1 LFQAIQID
9 QARTSAETK
18 APAGNHRTETKLSRI
33 SPWVYVL
40 AVSATLF
47 HFLFNSG
54 YGFFRDELYY
64 AACGE
69 HLAWGYVDHAPL
81 IAVVSR
87 VTRAVLGDS
96 LFALRFSPLSRSL
109 LRCFW
114 AVDCA

>member
-1 LFQAIQID
+1 MTSPAIR
-9 QARTSAETK
+9 AL
-18 APAGNHRTETKLSRI
+18 AGNHRAEAVSSRM

-40 AVSATLF
+40 AASATLL
-47 HFLFNSG
+47 HFLFNSR

-81 IAVVSR
+81 IAVVSH

-96 LFALRFSPLSRSL
+96 LFEL
-109 LRCFW
+109 
-114 AVDCA
+114 